1 MRYFTKSLCLTFN
14 KEDMNMTKA
23 RIYKAL
29 KSNNQTRKRQKNDKG
44 QTQKKLLHTNSIKNH
59 NRQFNLRHNTIKNY
73 NT

>member
-29 KSNNQTRKRQKNDKG
+29 KSNNQTRKRQKNDKE